1 MTGFFS
7 ATYSEARQAFLDAA
21 CAAGA
26 AIDSHRHPE
35 RGAEGE
41 ELATDIARLGPAAPR
56 RVLFTMSAT
65 HGVEGF
71 CGSGVQTGALRSGLY
86 RRLPGDTAVVLIHAI
101 NPWGFSWLART
112 THENVDLNR
121 NHVDHD
127 APRPANEGYRQLQAA
142 ICPEAWDEEARHTAQ
157 AALDAYGRQ
166 HGAMA
171 LQQAVSGGQY
181 SHPQGVFFGGHAP
194 CWSAGVLAATVAR
207 HAAGARQLAF
217 IDYHTGLGPYGHGEI
232 ISDHMLA
239 DPGHARLEAW
249 LGAAEVT
256 STDDGSSV
264 SAPLTGTNSACVARA
279 APQAALTMAT
289 PEFGTYS
296 TAEVLDSLRADC
308 WLARRGDP
316 RSARGR
322 AIKAEIRRCFYPD
335 ADDWKAMVWER
346 ACDIERRFMA
356 GLASLDPAAA
366 QAPG

>member
-1 MTGFFS
+1 MRTEVTGFFS
-7 ATYSEARQAFLDAA
+7 ASYRQARGAFLNAA
-21 CAAGA
+21 RAAGA

-35 RGAEGE
+35 AGAGGE
-41 ELATDIARLGPAAPR
+41 ELATDVARLGPERAG

-65 HGVEGF
+65 HGAEGF
-71 CGSGVQTGALRSGLY
+71 CGSGVQTGALTSGLY
-86 RRLPGDTAVVLIHAI
+86 RALPAGIAVVLIHAI

-112 THENVDLNR
+112 TQENIDLNR
-121 NHVDHD
+121 NHIDH
-127 APRPANEGYRQLQAA
+127 ALPRPTNPGYEQLKDA
-142 ICPEAWDEEARHTAQ
+142 ICPPAWDDQARREAQ
-157 AALDAYGRQ
+157 AVLDAYGQR
-166 HGAMA
+166 HGTIA
-171 LQQAVSGGQY
+171 LQQAISGGQY

-194 CWSAGVLAATVAR
+194 CRSARVLARTVAK
-207 HAAGARQLAF
+207 HAAGARHIAF

-239 DPGHARLEAW
+239 DPGHGRLEAW
-249 LGAAEVT
+249 LGADEVT

-279 APQAALTMAT
+279 APQATLTMAT

-308 WLARRGDP
+308 WLSRCGTAD
-316 RSARGR
+316 SAQGR

-346 ACDIERRFMA
+346 ARDIERKTLA
-356 GLASLDPAAA
+356 GLAAIDDA
-366 QAPG
+366 